1 MTALTDVKPIYQLF
15 VDSFEKSLPKYIVYR
30 KNSEIKNEIDQYVKN
45 EIDQYVKNEID
56 QKYQLDNT
64 IGVFELYRLK

>member
-1 MTALTDVKPIYQLF
+1 MPALTDVKPIYQLF

-45 EIDQYVKNEID
+45 EIDQ
-56 QKYQLDNT
+56 KYQLDNT